1 MNLSSD
7 PKIQLAQAL
16 VATAEALGQ
25 TLSVSAAK
33 LMAGDLI
40 DEASTEEIALAL
52 RDCRRTLTGR
62 LTVAAVVERLAGP
75 DSFPTPN
82 EAWAIA
88 LDSGDESK
96 TAFITDE
103 INRALLVARPVLDAG
118 DKIGARMAF
127 MDAYKRL
134 VDGARRLGKKA
145 EWQLSLGWDAESRQQ
160 VIEQAA
166 IDGRITQSEEQRLI
180 AQHCAKPID
189 AGKLLENSASTADA
203 ETAIKHLDEL
213 KNIVS
218 FSSARS
224 RQARIMAAERQR
236 AEFERHKAS
245 ELERL
250 HQHYESR
257 EIKHEN

>member
-7 PKIQLAQAL
+7 PILRLAQAL

-25 TLSVSAAK
+25 TLSSSAAK

-62 LTVAAVVERLAGP
+62 LTVAAVVERLTGP
-75 DSFPTPN
+75 DCFPTAN

-88 LDSGDESK
+88 LDSSDESR

-134 VDGARRLGKKA
+134 VDGAQRQRRKA
-145 EWQLSLGWDAESRQQ
+145 EWQLSLGWDAENREQ
-160 VIEQAA
+160 VIAQAA
-166 IDGRITQSEEQRLI
+166 IEGRITKAEEQRLI
-180 AQHCAKPID
+180 AQHCTAPLSTNMLLDDKQKPE
-189 AGKLLENSASTADA
+189 AAAEALL
-203 ETAIKHLDEL
+203 HLDVL

-218 FSSARS
+218 FSSEKAK
-224 RQARIMAAERQR
+224 QARIMAAEVERK
-236 AEFERHKAS
+236 EFENHKA
-245 ELERL
+245 
-250 HQHYESR
+250 R
-257 EIKHEN
+257 EIELLHEHHHKQEGVH